1 MNSYINLNSNNNHF
15 FIKEYIDKEK
25 LMSEIF
31 KNIESKTQIVEK
43 YKKKYYASNNLL
55 DSIILGKLEFLEILN
70 DFEEIIS
77 QSLQGMRALFA
88 EIRNLKEKKEIE
100 EKLIKRKNNKFKN
113 NSLNVEKSYSAY
125 INKCV
130 NKKDNIEE
138 NEKNKL
144 LKDPKESLY
153 MNIYGYKNNINNNK
167 SNLKLYY
174 KKNTHYVSKNNN
186 SSLYDQRNYEHK
198 SKTNTRNT
206 LNEIKNGSKLNKNI
220 TMDSN
225 GDRDILTYDLTLI
238 NDTGKENQ
246 NPNYSSLLINNDYN
260 TVNNNNNNK
269 HFRKILRLELKNKEK
284 NDININKNE
293 KNTSMSQRYELELE
307 NTEKEKAEKIEV
319 EVKFP
324 IRQGIRRS
332 CRKRSEQLD
341 NSKNDLI
348 DRFNYNSN
356 KNEIIEKIKKDA
368 KLKDYFAKKYG
379 ENKFEN
385 FLNKI
390 WKNKL
395 NLSEINKELKIIS
408 KTIQNEEK
416 YQKIH
421 SKKNN
426 NTDNIKNNGKLF
438 FNYN

>member
-1 MNSYINLNSNNNHF
+1 MNSCVNRNYNNNHF
-15 FIKEYIDKEK
+15 IIKEYIDKEK

-31 KNIESKTQIVEK
+31 NNIESKTKIIEK
-43 YKKKYYASNNLL
+43 YKKKYYTSNNLL
-55 DSIILGKLEFLEILN
+55 DSINLGKLEFLEILN

-77 QSLQGMRALFA
+77 QSLQCMRALFA

-100 EKLIKRKNNKFKN
+100 DKIIKRKNNKIKN
-113 NSLNVEKSYSAY
+113 NSLNIEKSYSAY
-125 INKCV
+125 LNKCA
-130 NKKDNIEE
+130 NKKE
-138 NEKNKL
+138 NEEEDKKNKL
-144 LKDPKESLY
+144 LMDQKESMY
-153 MNIYGYKNNINNNK
+153 MNIYGYKNNINNKN
-167 SNLKLYY
+167 NLKLYY
-174 KKNTHYVSKNNN
+174 KKNTHYISKNNN
-186 SSLYDQRNYEHK
+186 SSLNNQRNYDYK

-206 LNEIKNGSKLNKNI
+206 LNEIKNGAKLNKNI
-220 TMDSN
+220 TIDSI
-225 GDRDILTYDLTLI
+225 GDKDILTYDLTLI
-238 NDTGKENQ
+238 NDMGKENQ
-246 NPNYSSLLINNDYN
+246 NPNHSSLLINNDYN
-260 TVNNNNNNK
+260 TVNNNKNK
-269 HFRKILRLELKNKEK
+269 NYRKILRLELKNKEK

-307 NTEKEKAEKIEV
+307 NSEKEKTEKIEV

-324 IRQGIRRS
+324 IRQGIRRN
-332 CRKRSEQLD
+332 CKQRIGQFD
-341 NSKNDLI
+341 NSKSDLI
-348 DRFNYNSN
+348 DRFNYNST
-356 KNEIIEKIKKDA
+356 KNEIIEKIKKDV
-368 KLKDYFAKKYG
+368 KLKNYFAKKYG

-395 NLSEINKELKIIS
+395 NLNEINKELKIIS

-426 NTDNIKNNGKLF
+426 NNDNTKNNGNLF

>member
-1 MNSYINLNSNNNHF
+1 MNSCVNRNYNNNHF
-15 FIKEYIDKEK
+15 IIKEYIDKEK

-31 KNIESKTQIVEK
+31 NNIESKTKIIEK
-43 YKKKYYASNNLL
+43 YKKKYYTSNNLL
-55 DSIILGKLEFLEILN
+55 DSINLGKLEFLEILN

-77 QSLQGMRALFA
+77 QSLQCMRALFA

-100 EKLIKRKNNKFKN
+100 DKIIKRKNNKIKN
-113 NSLNVEKSYSAY
+113 NSLNIEKSYSAY
-125 INKCV
+125 LNKCA
-130 NKKDNIEE
+130 NKKE
-138 NEKNKL
+138 NEEEDKKNKL
-144 LKDPKESLY
+144 LMDQKESMY
-153 MNIYGYKNNINNNK
+153 MNIYGYKNNINNKN
-167 SNLKLYY
+167 NLKLYY
-174 KKNTHYVSKNNN
+174 KKNTHYISKNNN
-186 SSLYDQRNYEHK
+186 SSLNNQRNYDYK

-206 LNEIKNGSKLNKNI
+206 LNEIKNGAKLNKNI
-220 TMDSN
+220 TIDSI
-225 GDRDILTYDLTLI
+225 GDKDILTYDLTLI
-238 NDTGKENQ
+238 NDMGKENQ
-246 NPNYSSLLINNDYN
+246 NPNHSSLLINNDYN
-260 TVNNNNNNK
+260 TVNNNKNK
-269 HFRKILRLELKNKEK
+269 NYRKILRLELKNKEK

-307 NTEKEKAEKIEV
+307 NSEKEKTEKIEV

-324 IRQGIRRS
+324 IRQGIRRN
-332 CRKRSEQLD
+332 CKQRSGQFD
-341 NSKNDLI
+341 NSKSDLI
-348 DRFNYNSN
+348 DRFNYNST
-356 KNEIIEKIKKDA
+356 KNEIIEKIKKDV
-368 KLKDYFAKKYG
+368 KLKNHFAKKYG

-395 NLSEINKELKIIS
+395 NLNEINKELKIIS

-426 NTDNIKNNGKLF
+426 NNDNTKNNGNLF

>member
-1 MNSYINLNSNNNHF
+1 MNSCVNRNYNNNHF
-15 FIKEYIDKEK
+15 IIKEYIDKEK

-31 KNIESKTQIVEK
+31 NNIESKTKIIEK
-43 YKKKYYASNNLL
+43 YKKKYYTSNNLL
-55 DSIILGKLEFLEILN
+55 DSINLGKLEFLEILN

-77 QSLQGMRALFA
+77 QSLQCMRALFA

-100 EKLIKRKNNKFKN
+100 DKIIKRKNNKIKN
-113 NSLNVEKSYSAY
+113 NSLNIEKSYSAY
-125 INKCV
+125 LNKCA
-130 NKKDNIEE
+130 NKKE
-138 NEKNKL
+138 NEEEDKKNKL
-144 LKDPKESLY
+144 LMDQKESMY
-153 MNIYGYKNNINNNK
+153 MNIYGYKNNINNKN
-167 SNLKLYY
+167 NLKLYY
-174 KKNTHYVSKNNN
+174 KKNTHYISKNNN
-186 SSLYDQRNYEHK
+186 SSLNNQRNYDYK

-206 LNEIKNGSKLNKNI
+206 LNEIKNGAKLNKNI
-220 TMDSN
+220 TIDSI
-225 GDRDILTYDLTLI
+225 GDKDILTYDLTLI
-238 NDTGKENQ
+238 NDMGKENQ
-246 NPNYSSLLINNDYN
+246 NPNHSSLLINNDYN
-260 TVNNNNNNK
+260 TVNNNKNK
-269 HFRKILRLELKNKEK
+269 NYRKILRLELKNKEK

-307 NTEKEKAEKIEV
+307 NTEKEKTEKIEV

-324 IRQGIRRS
+324 IRQGIRRN
-332 CRKRSEQLD
+332 CKQRIGQFD
-341 NSKNDLI
+341 NSKSDLI
-348 DRFNYNSN
+348 DRFNYNST
-356 KNEIIEKIKKDA
+356 KNEIIEKIKKDI
-368 KLKDYFAKKYG
+368 KLKNYFAKKYG

-395 NLSEINKELKIIS
+395 NLNEINKELKIIS

-426 NTDNIKNNGKLF
+426 NNDNTKNNGNLF